1 MFEDIISHINS
12 LNPVWIYVI
21 LFFFS
26 FIENIFPPSPS
37 DVVVIVGSAVLAQ
50 LSYVHFI
57 PILIVTGLGSSTGF
71 MFMYFIGKLFGEKII
86 RTRKFKF
93 ITPESISKTDKWF
106 ARYGYKL
113 IFTGFSKLLF
123 GRSFVLATVSALIWN
138 CIIIYLGFLLGY
150 NVKLIDEYLTTYRDI
165 VLIITIL
172 IIAVFLIRYFIS
184 KSKGNKN

>member
-1 MFEDIISHINS
+1 
-12 LNPVWIYVI
+12 
-21 LFFFS
+21 
-26 FIENIFPPSPS
+26 
-37 DVVVIVGSAVLAQ
+37 
-50 LSYVHFI
+50 
-57 PILIVTGLGSSTGF
+57 
-71 MFMYFIGKLFGEKII
+71 MYFIGKLFGEKII

-113 IFTGFSKLLF
+113 VVINRFLPGTRSVISFFTGFSKLLF